1 MNALPLPSQLNRA
14 QTSGAYNFEWQDT
27 LEVPKNFQILR
38 LDFHPTSKD
47 SIYLR
52 ARRWNTDTRAFNAGA
67 CFGGGLPLAR
77 CRYLFTDDSAQV
89 GYARVIS
96 PTMVNEFNIGMRGLK
111 EIGKQI
117 SGSEFDPVT
126 RSKTGFTLS
135 QFYPGSNPLGLI
147 PQMSFG
153 GVPSAGGFNFDT
165 RLPIDAGDQR
175 VNVSNNFSLIR
186 GSHNPKFGVY
196 FEHTDTSEGP
206 RTNVSYSGYFD
217 FGRDPNNPLDTGY
230 AYSNAALGNFRLYN
244 EATNVTTDKGRN
256 NIFEWFAQDTWKVTR
271 RLTLNYGIR
280 FSLIQ
285 PILLRGR
292 ATGAAFV
299 QSRYDPSKA
308 PALFRPALD
317 VSGKRQ
323 AQNPI
328 TGEFLPEV
336 FIGAFVPGSGDPVN
350 GMVLSS
356 DTSYPDG
363 FRDRPPLQ
371 VGP

>member
-14 QTSGAYNFEWQDT
+14 QTLGAYNFEWQDT

-38 LDFHPTSKD
+38 LDFHPTTKD

-89 GYARVIS
+89 GYTRVIS
-96 PTMVNEFNIGMRGLK
+96 PTVVNEFNIGMRGLK

-271 RLTLNYGIR
+271 RLTE
-280 FSLIQ
+280 
-285 PILLRGR
+285 LRHTVLPHTAYSVEGACHWSGFCSEPLR
-292 ATGAAFV
+292 PLQGASAVPTGAGCQWQASSSKSDYRRV
-299 QSRYDPSKA
+299 PSRGLYRCLRARLGRSGQRDGS
-308 PALFRPALD
+308 LFRH
-317 VSGKRQ
+317 Q
-323 AQNPI
+323 
-328 TGEFLPEV
+328 
-336 FIGAFVPGSGDPVN
+336 
-350 GMVLSS
+350 LSRW
-356 DTSYPDG
+356 
-363 FRDRPPLQ
+363 F
-371 VGP
+371 